1 MVSAKHAHVALD
13 EDVMGDPDE
22 NRVEDSPPARPARK
36 GIGGNFFRRIR
47 LSRRL
52 ARELRTSQEFWR
64 ERDPEENER
73 GRLPDGEEIHLVGIW
88 VAELYLPSTVDQ
100 LTRGIQSL
108 GWSRGRTRSD
118 DDLAEW
124 VKSSRSRAGGW
135 ISLGLVSPPDSPHF
149 MSERL
154 AELPPGMRAALPF
167 LYSVSSAMTALV
179 ILFVLDDDAATGLT
193 AILRAD
199 YETRLEATP
208 PWLGRSST
216 VMRFFKR
223 IGWRLFRKRS
233 LAWRHSVHRP
243 HDLRRKAAA
252 QYLKDCRQECTE
264 WVREHLPGAFSS
276 DLAGLELPTAQL
288 LTTEVAEPLSEAMDE
303 SREAYDA
310 TGLTGSYRSWRADEW
325 PAIRLALPDTFFDES
340 SRALTFACR
349 RADSFDPKTAHI
361 PDQSDWS
368 IAQYADDRIRGLLI
382 RWAASMLLAEH
393 RRRLAT
399 VRDLVGA
406 GTQGH
411 STVGN
416 LKLARRLIAVEAVDV
431 EVTAAEVKRLASNES
446 LYRHDVL
453 EPVEADPIRRGGVGE
468 PVKLLESLRHRQI
481 EEANELTEQL
491 QILVGALASS
501 SSITAAISSVRLQRL
516 VLLLTAV
523 SIAIATW
530 AAVRAAGVDTSEPS
544 PRPSISTA
552 ARP

>member
-1 MVSAKHAHVALD
+1 
-13 EDVMGDPDE
+13 MGDPDE
-22 NRVEDSPPARPARK
+22 SRVEDSPQARPAKK
-36 GIGGNFFRRIR
+36 GIVGRFFSRIR
-47 LSRRL
+47 LSRQL

-73 GRLPDGEEIHLVGIW
+73 GRLPDGEEIHLAGVW
-88 VAELYLPSTVDQ
+88 VAELFLPSTVDQ

-124 VKSSRSRAGGW
+124 VKSSRSRGGGW

-154 AELPPGMRAALPF
+154 AELPPGVRAALPY
-167 LYSVSSAMTALV
+167 LHSVSSAMTALV
-179 ILFVLDDDAATGLT
+179 ILFILDDDAATGLT
-193 AILRAD
+193 PILRAS

-208 PWLGRSST
+208 PWLGRSGAI
-216 VMRFFKR
+216 MRLLKR
-223 IGWRLFRKRS
+223 IGWRLFRKWS
-233 LAWRHSVHRP
+233 LARSHSIHRP
-243 HDLRRKAAA
+243 HDLRRTAAA
-252 QYLKDCRQECTE
+252 QYLRERRQECTD
-264 WVREHLPGAFSS
+264 WVGEHLPGAFSS
-276 DLAGLELPTAQL
+276 GLAGFELPTAQL

-310 TGLTGSYRSWRADEW
+310 TGLAGSYRSWRADEW
-325 PAIRLALPDTFFDES
+325 PAIRLALPDTFFDDS

-399 VRDLVGA
+399 VRDLMGA
-406 GTQGH
+406 GSQRH
-411 STVGN
+411 SAVGN
-416 LKLARRLIAVEAVDV
+416 LKRARRLIAVEAVDV
-431 EVTAAEVKRLASNES
+431 EVTAAEVKHLASNES

-453 EPVEADPIRRGGVGE
+453 EPVEAYPIGRGGGGE
-468 PVKLLESLRHRQI
+468 PVKLLESLRRRQI
-481 EEANELTEQL
+481 EEADELTEQL

-544 PRPSISTA
+544 PRPSISTT